1 MLEYAQNFVQRNLT
15 MFFFRLVLGIFMLT
29 AGSRIFWL
37 FLGAVG
43 FISGFELAEK
53 VMQSQPSDIIIIVA
67 LLAGLVGAL
76 LAVFLQKIAVLAG
89 GFLAGGYLSL
99 RLMEEFGMRYNPYHW
114 LLLILG
120 CIIGAVLMR
129 VLFKWALIILSS
141 GVGAILILQNFPVN
155 LHMTG
160 LPFVILLILGIA
172 VQTGLF
178 SRKSTLRK

>member
-1 MLEYAQNFVQRNLT
+1 MI
-15 MFFFRLVLGIFMLT
+15 FFRLILGIFMLT
-29 AGSRIFWL
+29 AGSRLFWL

-43 FISGFELAEK
+43 FISGFDLAKK

-67 LLAGLVGAL
+67 LLAGLMGAL
-76 LAVFLQKIAVLAG
+76 LAVFLQKFAVLAG

-99 RLMEEFGMRYNPYHW
+99 RLMELFGLSNNPYHW
-114 LLLILG
+114 LLLVLG

-129 VLFKWALIILSS
+129 VLFNWALIILSS
-141 GVGAILILQNFPVN
+141 GVGSILILQAFPVN

-172 VQTGLF
+172 IQAGLF
-178 SRKSTLRK
+178 SRKSSLRK

>member
-1 MLEYAQNFVQRNLT
+1 MI
-15 MFFFRLVLGIFMLT
+15 FFRLILGILMLT
-29 AGSRIFWL
+29 AGSRLFWL

-43 FISGFELAEK
+43 FISGFDLAEK

-67 LLAGLVGAL
+67 LVAGLMGAL

-89 GFLAGGYLSL
+89 GFIAGGYLAL
-99 RLMEEFGMRYNPYHW
+99 RLMEEFGMRNNPYYW

-141 GVGAILILQNFPVN
+141 GVGSILILQAFPVS
-155 LHMTG
+155 LQRTS
-160 LPFVILLILGIA
+160 LPFFILLILGIV
-172 VQTGLF
+172 VQAGLF
-178 SRKSTLRK
+178 SRKYSLRK